1 MECERLQ
8 GLVKAWYLQVQDES
22 MAPARMVAFMEKHIG
37 ECPVCLTDPMVR
49 QEVDKITAIVLPP
62 TKVRKSEADE
72 EEIADS
78 PEEEEDASLGDD
90 ETSDEEDDESEGDD
104 GEEPLEDDE
113 ELDDEDDDDL

>member
-37 ECPVCLTDPMVR
+37 ECPVCLNDPMVR

-62 TKVRKSEADE
+62 TKVRKSEVDE
-72 EEIADS
+72 EEIADEPEEEEDSSLADDDS
-78 PEEEEDASLGDD
+78 PEEEEG
-90 ETSDEEDDESEGDD
+90 EGDD